1 MDDNTLKTQ
10 RAIQGFFSRHTL
22 LLWPLLA
29 LFGALVLTAIA
40 YWPGL
45 HGPLLYDDGPNL
57 EPLND
62 WLQGH
67 VGWAS
72 IVFGNDSGLLGR
84 PVSMATF
91 VANVALLGPDSWGLK
106 LGNLLIHLLNGVLVF
121 ALFSRLIRHGALTR
135 DTDHSA
141 RWLACLGA
149 SIWLLHP
156 LFASTVLYVVQRMA
170 MLSTLFSLLTM
181 LAYLQGRVAWQEQ
194 RRRTAYVFFGF
205 FVPLCAILASLS
217 KENGILA
224 PALCAVIEL
233 VVFRPAHGQ
242 PRASLSKAFIG
253 GALVLPAIVAAILTL
268 AQLPLVTA
276 GYAVRSFTLNERLL
290 TETRVLWDYIGDLL
304 APGGPR
310 LGFYHDDF
318 PISHGLFD
326 PATTSFAIAG
336 WVAAL
341 ATAWR
346 LREVIPGLALGLGI
360 FLVGQALES
369 TIFPL
374 MIYFEHRNYLP
385 AIGAIW
391 AILAILV
398 FAANRLRH
406 RLRNATPVFSV
417 AAVLLILVLAA
428 GTSVRAHVWKD
439 QRSMVAQALLFHP
452 DSRGARFD
460 SITLALAQHPP
471 AFAQARIDA
480 DWLRKSNDPNTRR
493 VGAIERALTDCTA
506 DAKVDPAVVRQMFE
520 GRPGPFEEDLMHAF
534 DFLSDGVGRQ
544 PCAGLSPGQLADGM
558 IDMLD
563 RWERDAGLVA
573 DWRLRFRAANLYMA
587 AERSDDAIKQAKLA
601 YGDGKAPTSTTVMI
615 AGLILFCGD
624 PASASHILDAVELRL
639 RPSDTLAHAIIAD
652 NRAKIRAAEQVPSR
666 QTDTSE

>member
-1 MDDNTLKTQ
+1 MDDTTLKTQ
-10 RAIQGFFSRHTL
+10 RAIPGFLSRHTL
-22 LLWPLLA
+22 VLWPLLA
-29 LFGALVLTAIA
+29 LFGALALTAIA

-121 ALFSRLIRHGALTR
+121 ALFTRLIRHGALTR
-135 DTDHSA
+135 DTNHSA

-194 RRRTAYVFFGF
+194 RRRTAYVLLGF
-205 FVPLCAILASLS
+205 FAPLCAILATLS

-233 VVFRPAHGQ
+233 IVFRPARGQ
-242 PRASLSKAFIG
+242 RRAALSKVFIG
-253 GALVLPAIVAAILTL
+253 GALVLPAMVAAVLTL

-276 GYAVRSFTLNERLL
+276 GYAGRSFTLTERLL

-326 PATTSFAIAG
+326 PATTLLAIAG
-336 WVAAL
+336 WLAAL

-398 FAANRLRH
+398 FAANGLRH
-406 RLRNATPVFSV
+406 RLRNATPVFSF

-428 GTSVRAHVWKD
+428 GTSVRAHVWSD

-471 AFAQARIDA
+471 AVAQARIDA
-480 DWLRKSNDPNTRR
+480 DWLRKSSDPNTRR

-506 DAKVDPAVVRQMFE
+506 DAKVDPAVVRQMFD
-520 GRPGPFEEDLMHAF
+520 GRPGPFEEDLVHAF
-534 DFLSDGVGRQ
+534 EFLSDGVGSQ
-544 PCAGLSPGQLADGM
+544 PCAGLSPGELADGM
-558 IDMLD
+558 TEMLD
-563 RWERDAGLVA
+563 RWQRDAGLVA
-573 DWRLRFRAANLYMA
+573 NWRLRFRAANLYMA
-587 AERSDDAIKQAKLA
+587 ADRNDDAIKQAKLA
-601 YGDGKAPTSTTVMI
+601 YGNGRAPTSTTVMI

-624 PASASHILDAVELRL
+624 PASASHILDAVEHRL

-652 NRAKIRAAEQVPSR
+652 DRAKIRAAEQTPSQ